1 MLYNGST
8 GATYDTDPLSGVV
21 ADQQNGWGTVVVSY
35 PLNGIQNGAPD
46 GIALVRPDATV
57 EQFLGYE
64 GTFTAT
70 NGPASGMTTDP
81 VGVSEDGTTPAGW
94 SLQLTGTGLAYG
106 DFTWA
111 APAANTS
118 AVQHG
123 PGVRRPQ
130 PARER
135 VWLRR
140 DAHPR
145 RPGIGTAS
153 PLVGSEVSIEG
164 VVTDIVTNADVNGM
178 HVQEERARPM
188 PTPQRPRGSSSRW
201 AVRRHRRSARPPG

>member
-1 MLYNGST
+1 M
-8 GATYDTDPLSGVV
+8 
-21 ADQQNGWGTVVVSY
+21 VVSY

-70 NGPASGMTTDP
+70 NGPASRMTTDP

-118 AVQHG
+118 NCATGQVFDDPNPPESECGFDATLIHDVQ
-123 PGVRRPQ
+123 
-130 PARER
+130 
-135 VWLRR
+135 
-140 DAHPR
+140 
-145 RPGIGTAS
+145 
-153 PLVGSEVSIEG
+153 GSEPP
-164 VVTDIVTNADVNGM
+164 APWW
-178 HVQEERARPM
+178 A
-188 PTPQRPRGSSSRW
+188 PR
-201 AVRRHRRSARPPG
+201 